1 MAAATSQNA
10 KQTKSSMII
19 FIILTVFFL
28 GCAAVYAAFNWNYMV
43 LGETVNLNSSAA
55 QGIAPVNGDY
65 ATLNVRFVLGNY
77 AETKHTYGFIPIG
90 TEQHY
95 VVILDD
101 GSLMSLTL
109 KNKSDIEQLE
119 AMVDPTWAYLTE
131 DGDYPLAS
139 IEMTG
144 KIKNMDSE
152 VRGFYKE
159 ALNKVGAT
167 TAVFPNIYELTL
179 DATDSRL
186 FCFLVTGFL
195 LLLAVGCF
203 VLVMASKKKIR
214 EFKNIQAIAKENAA
228 DPTLNPFLQQNAA
241 AQNPVAGGAGNQGI
255 TASVPFAAGMNMPN
269 PPAGNPNAGGINM
282 PGQTAA
288 NPYAGGI
295 NMPEKAPE
303 NPYAGIN
310 MPEKTPENP
319 YAGGINM
326 PEKTPENPYAGGIN
340 MPEKTPENPYAGGID
355 MPGKAAEDTD
365 ISNISSD
372 VTAASDDVSGAAA
385 DFSFGSLD
393 DILDGTNGNST
404 EPNDSTPETGYDIP
418 EFDPFAEFGVKNDD
432 EKNSN

>member
-228 DPTLNPFLQQNAA
+228 DPTLNPFLQQNASA
-241 AQNPVAGGAGNQGI
+241 HNPVAGGAGNQGI

-295 NMPEKAPE
+295 NMPEK
-303 NPYAGIN
+303 
-310 MPEKTPENP
+310 
-319 YAGGINM
+319 
-326 PEKTPENPYAGGIN
+326 TPENPYAGGIN

-355 MPGKAAEDTD
+355 MPGKTAEDTD

>member
-119 AMVDPTWAYLTE
+119 AMVDPTWDYLTE

-228 DPTLNPFLQQNAA
+228 DPTLNPFLQQNAS
-241 AQNPVAGGAGNQGI
+241 AQNPAAGGAGNQGI
-255 TASVPFAAGMNMPN
+255 TASVPFAAGMNLPN

-282 PGQTAA
+282 PGQTAE

-295 NMPEKAPE
+295 NMPEKA
-303 NPYAGIN
+303 
-310 MPEKTPENP
+310 
-319 YAGGINM
+319 
-326 PEKTPENPYAGGIN
+326 PENPYAGGIN

-355 MPGKAAEDTD
+355 MPGKTAEDTD

-418 EFDPFAEFGVKNDD
+418 EFDPFAEFGVKNDN
-432 EKNSN
+432 ENK

>member
-295 NMPEKAPE
+295 NMPEK
-303 NPYAGIN
+303 
-310 MPEKTPENP
+310 
-319 YAGGINM
+319 
-326 PEKTPENPYAGGIN
+326 
-340 MPEKTPENPYAGGID
+340 TPENPYAGGID

-393 DILDGTNGNST
+393 DVLDGTNGNST